1 MKIIRTM
8 KKTMKRLASMA
19 IVKPKAVPDTT
30 ALVKVVCLVVLFI
43 VPSLASAQRPNR
55 QLFPLQAYSLT
66 EYVPV
71 DYSEAIA
78 MPDEF
83 AGESYAGVAINPQGN
98 LVVFSRGETPFL
110 EFDSNGRFVRSFG
123 QPGMV
128 RRAHGLHIEQDGTM
142 WVTDVADHTVMKLDQ
157 NGNVLMR
164 LGTRGQN
171 GEWDEL
177 AGNHLFDQ
185 PNDVAVDSAGNIYVV
200 QGHGSGE
207 PRVLKFNSDGEF
219 VSQWGSRGYGP
230 GEFWVAHA
238 IEIDADDVVHV
249 ADRENMRIHRF
260 DTEGTLLG
268 VWSFDAMV
276 CAMYLHDDGHMYI
289 TTGFDGQ
296 FAKLAS
302 DGKVIGAIG
311 RPGSDNGQFGEAH
324 ALTLDQQGNVYISD
338 VILRRIQKFEKR

>member
-1 MKIIRTM
+1 MRTITTMRTFITIRM
-8 KKTMKRLASMA
+8 S
-19 IVKPKAVPDTT
+19 IVILLLVT
-30 ALVKVVCLVVLFI
+30 APLV
-43 VPSLASAQRPNR
+43 SAQRPNR
-55 QLFPLQAYSLT
+55 QLFPLQAYTLT
-66 EYVPV
+66 EYAPV
-71 DYSEAIA
+71 EYSEAIA

-83 AGESYAGVAINPQGN
+83 QGESYAGVAINTRGN

-123 QPGMV
+123 EPGMV
-128 RRAHGLHIEQDGTM
+128 RRAHGLHIEADGTM

-157 NGNVLMR
+157 DGNVLMS
-164 LGTRGQN
+164 LGTKGQN
-171 GEWDEL
+171 GEWDEA

-185 PNDVAVDSAGNIYVV
+185 PNDIAIDSAGNIFVV

-207 PRVLKFNSDGEF
+207 PRVLKFSADGEF
-219 VSQWGSRGYGP
+219 ITQWGSRGYGP

-260 DTEGTLLG
+260 DIAGTLLG
-268 VWSFDAMV
+268 VWDFDAMV
-276 CAMYLHDDGHMYI
+276 CAMYLHDDDHMYI

-296 FAKLAS
+296 VAKLAA

-311 RPGSDNGQFGEAH
+311 RPGSANGQFGEAH
-324 ALTLDQQGNVYISD
+324 ALTLDKEDNVYVSD
-338 VILRRIQKFEKR
+338 VILRRIQKFEKQ